1 MMEAQL
7 PRRRRFALV
16 AFACLIVG
24 LLASAPAAL
33 AVHSDQYDLLQ
44 NPTSCPTDS
53 PYLNDPAFSEVV
65 CVGSIAG
72 HTSISAGS
80 FETEVNTPTA
90 LGFALVPAN
99 PVLRTG
105 SCASEE
111 CYDAVPGSTT
121 FDMEPI
127 EVDLPIGGDHGPH
140 HFPFPP
146 FHPKPRGGHPDSW
159 HGHGGSFHKRKLLH
173 DFPQPS
179 IEAAIEPAGD
189 LHAFRLG
196 FDPANPKPAFRL
208 PLKIHLTGHLLGHD
222 CYIGSNANPI
232 EFDPMPIAEPEFNL
246 LEDPNG
252 LPVLTLLLNGLDTAS
267 NTFSV
272 PAAQGCG
279 PVVGIGRHKHHLFDD
294 QINSALGLP
303 SPAGENLIVLSGAK
317 TALAIGFE
325 GGALLKAAF
334 EAANAP

>member
-1 MMEAQL
+1 MEVQL
-7 PRRRRFALV
+7 PKRRRFALV

-33 AVHSDQYDLLQ
+33 AVHSDQYDALQ

-53 PYLNDPAFSEVV
+53 PYLNDPAFPEVA
-65 CVGSIAG
+65 CFAGITG
-72 HTSISAGS
+72 HTSITIGNL
-80 FETEVNTPTA
+80 ETEVNTPTT

-99 PVLRTG
+99 PALQGG
-105 SCASEE
+105 SCAGGE
-111 CYDAVPGSTT
+111 CFDAVPGSTT

-127 EVDLPIGGDHGPH
+127 KLDLPIGGHHGPH
-140 HFPFPP
+140 HFPF
-146 FHPKPRGGHPDSW
+146 HPQPHGGHWDPW
-159 HGHGGSFHKRKLLH
+159 HGHGFHKRKLLH
-173 DFPQPS
+173 GFPRPS
-179 IEAAIEPAGD
+179 IEAAIETAGD

-196 FDPANPKPAFRL
+196 FDPANPTPVFRL
-208 PLKIHLTGHLLGHD
+208 PLKIHLSGYALGHD

-232 EFDPMPIAEPEFNL
+232 ELAPLPIAQPEVGF

-252 LPVLTLLLNGLDTAS
+252 LPVLSVLLNGLDTAS

-279 PVVGIGRHKHHLFDD
+279 PAVGFGKHKHYLFDD
-294 QINSALGLP
+294 LINSALGLP
-303 SPAGENLIVLSGAK
+303 SPAGENLIVLSGSKAAI
-317 TALAIGFE
+317 ALTPG
-325 GGALLKAAF
+325 GGATLKAAF